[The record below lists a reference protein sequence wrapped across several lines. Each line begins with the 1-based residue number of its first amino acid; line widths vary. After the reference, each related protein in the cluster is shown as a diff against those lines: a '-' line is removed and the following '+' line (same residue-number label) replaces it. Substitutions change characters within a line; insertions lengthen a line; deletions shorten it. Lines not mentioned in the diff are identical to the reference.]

1 MRGPRLANP
10 KPNPNPNLN
19 PNPNPN
25 PITLTLTLTL
35 TLTPTLIQGHEVIMI
50 DPEADSEDL
59 TPPTPPPAHLP
70 ADSSSEGF
78 LAQSEGLPAQM

>member
-1 MRGPRLANP
+1 
-10 KPNPNPNLN
+10 
-19 PNPNPN
+19 
-25 PITLTLTLTL
+25 
-35 TLTPTLIQGHEVIMI
+35 MI

-59 TPPTPPPAHLP
+59 TPPTPPPADLP